1 LLAAGEGSRLG
12 GLPKALIKID
22 GTSIL
27 TRQLQVLYEAGIAH
41 VTVVTGH
48 FHEQIEPALTALSFL
63 GMSIGLVRNAAPER
77 GQGSSVRLGMES
89 ILHQGQQ
96 SADTN
101 AVVVMLSDQ
110 PLVDAQD
117 LTGLLDNFYH
127 RAYGEVLIPYS
138 NGDRG
143 NPVIFSRKVIKQI
156 VAGDSHK
163 AGRSFIDKHPEQ
175 VIKYETG
182 NNHFVI
188 DLDNI
193 DAIKSVADR
202 FKLSIELPTIHR

>member
-1 LLAAGEGSRLG
+1 MAGGEHLTYSSFIERIVLSAHKLATHNSSPPCSTAILLAAGEGSRLG
-12 GLPKALIKID
+12 GLPKALIKVD
-22 GTSIL
+22 GTSIMA
-27 TRQLQVLYEAGIAH
+27 RQLKVLHEAGIAH

-138 NGDRG
+138 NGDR
-143 NPVIFSRKVIKQI
+143 
-156 VAGDSHK
+156 
-163 AGRSFIDKHPEQ
+163 
-175 VIKYETG
+175 
-182 NNHFVI
+182 
-188 DLDNI
+188 
-193 DAIKSVADR
+193 
-202 FKLSIELPTIHR
+202 